1 MFYFQISKL
10 TSNKALTIMAFT
22 KDIYWVSM
30 NLFNIFY
37 NLCNNLIYYE
47 LSFIEQNLSFIE
59 QKRKKLLKN
68 VLVHRP

>member
-1 MFYFQISKL
+1 M

-37 NLCNNLIYYE
+37 NLCNNLIYYV
-47 LSFIEQNLSFIE
+47 LSFIEQNLSFIK

-68 VLVHRP
+68 DLIHRP